1 MKLVVYEDNRYDRLY
16 PLTYMRP
23 TFDLRCGQ
31 TLLREKIE
39 RAVGRGADVLFV
51 REWLRD
57 LCTARNPNTPV
68 NDLAALKGDDLLIV
82 NGRCLWLGGVEV
94 PRNRDGCGVVG
105 DEVAWISLR
114 RDTAAAIGGATFE
127 EFVETAARRVAK
139 SDAKVK
145 LISYPWDL
153 VNENPAA
160 VEDDFA
166 KLGKRG
172 IEGTFS
178 SQAAIWGP
186 KERLYVAPG
195 AEVAPGAVVD
205 TRHGPV
211 IIEEGA
217 VVNPLVRIQGPTYIG
232 RNTLCFV
239 AARIHEGTSIGP
251 VCYVGGEVEE
261 AIIHGYANKV
271 HDGFLG
277 HAYVCPWVNLGA
289 GTTNS
294 DLKNDYGDVEVYV
307 NGQLVNSHN
316 LKVGCFIGD
325 HTKTSIGTM
334 INTGTVIG
342 VASNLLGAGSLLPKF
357 VPSFVLFME
366 GKFFKVGIK
375 QQIETAHKA
384 MGRRNT
390 KMLPAEEALLRFLHE
405 MTKEDRAEVLK
416 RSRRQVLAEKGLGQA

>member
-1 MKLVVYEDNRYDRLY
+1 MKLVVYEDARYEYLY
-16 PLTYMRP
+16 PMTYMRP
-23 TFDLRCGQ
+23 VFDLRCGR
-31 TLLREKIE
+31 TSLREKIE
-39 RAVGRGADVLFV
+39 RAAGRKADALFV
-51 REWLRD
+51 RDWLRD
-57 LCTARNPNTPV
+57 LCAVRNPGTPV
-68 NDLAALKGDDLLIV
+68 NDLAAIGDDDLLIV
-82 NGRCLWLGGVEV
+82 NGRCLWLGDGELPVG
-94 PRNRDGCGVVG
+94 RDACGVVG
-105 DEVAWISLR
+105 DEIAYLALT
-114 RDTAAAIGGATFE
+114 RDTAGSISAATFR
-127 EFVETAARRVAK
+127 EFIESAARRAPK
-139 SDAKVK
+139 TDAKLR

-166 KLGKRG
+166 RLGRSG

-178 SQAAIWGP
+178 PQAAVWGP
-186 KERLYVAPG
+186 RERLYVAPG
-195 AEVAPGAVVD
+195 AEVAPGAVID

-217 VVNPLVRIQGPTYIG
+217 VVNPLVRIQGPTTIG
-232 RNTLCFV
+232 MKTLCFV

-307 NGQLVNSHN
+307 NGQIINSGN

-325 HTKTSIGTM
+325 HSKTSIGTM

-342 VASNLLGAGSLLPKF
+342 VCSNLLGIGSLLPKN

-366 GKFFKVGIK
+366 GKFFKVGIR
-375 QQIETAHKA
+375 QQIETARKA
-384 MGRRNT
+384 MGRRDT
-390 KMLPAEEALLRFLHE
+390 KMLPEEEALFKFLHD
-405 MTKEDRAEVLK
+405 MTRKDRSEVLK
-416 RSRRQVLAEKGLGQA
+416 RSRRQVMAEKGIGKG